1 MDVVNRAALLFNTL
15 QVLNLFFFFECLNY
29 KLNGLK
35 RSERQDT
42 QQGFRLLLRLGPIR
56 D

>member
-35 RSERQDT
+35 SERQDT
-42 QQGFRLLLRLGPIR
+42 QQGFRLLLQLGPIR